1 MHTQIKV
8 YIYVCVCIYTYML
21 AHVYIYF
28 GIYSHSMSPGYIV
41 GVDIEIFKGNEM
53 LLSRYICI

>member
-1 MHTQIKV
+1 MHTQIEV
-8 YIYVCVCIYTYML
+8 YVYMPV
-21 AHVYIYF
+21 HVYIHC

>member
-1 MHTQIKV
+1 MHTQIEV
-8 YIYVCVCIYTYML
+8 YVYML